1 MAQKEL
7 VYKVKV
13 VNEAGQVVETLAADI
28 NTLNK
33 SVKDLENELNN
44 TELGSEQFKDLQKEL
59 KKSKGALDEAKN
71 SGQSFSE
78 QLASIPG
85 PIGGVVQGIKGMG
98 TAFKVLLANPVALFL
113 TAIVTALT
121 ALYKAFASTR
131 EGSKQLAQATAALG
145 AIMDVFRDVLVEVTK
160 ALIKVFSD
168 PKKALEDFGNLLK
181 ENIVNRVEGMLE
193 LLPALGK
200 AIKLALSG
208 EFKEAG
214 KVAADAVGKVT
225 LGVENLTDKVEGAI
239 QGIKNIASEA
249 IDEAKKAA
257 SLTKELQNIEKA
269 QKKLNERRAEQNKL
283 IAEARQQLTDENLPI
298 EQRRE
303 ALEKVMAAEIAL
315 SKEEENI
322 AQRRFNTIRALNALS
337 DTSKEAAQAESDAY
351 IALQQAQ
358 QTTAEKQKL
367 LQRQRNSLSKEEAA
381 NIKAITDLER
391 TLRNDSLQNEQDR
404 LTKQL
409 EVQRDADL
417 ESIELLKTTEEKKS
431 ELRLLAQQKYENGV
445 IKLEEDF
452 EKKRNEARQKELDA
466 ETKRIDALLQIEEFK
481 YDTLEELAEAD
492 LSQTLDLM
500 RQKTELLLQNE
511 QLSNEERL
519 LIQTQFTEAVSKLE
533 NEQFEARKELS
544 EKTQKLAMD
553 QAMAASSA
561 MFLIS
566 RAAGEQTE
574 IGKAAAFA
582 QATINTY
589 LAASNAFK
597 EATKAGGPF
606 SVPLGI
612 AAAGAAIALGLKQV
626 NEIMSVSTNIPQPT
640 KRRMATGG
648 IIQGQGT
655 GTLDNIPVML
665 SSGESVINA
674 RSTAMFRPTLDL
686 INQLG
691 GGDRFQGGMVNNG
704 VDMAQMELISGVR
717 QKNSRPVQAY
727 VVASQA
733 QNQLSLERQVKN
745 RSLV

>member
-492 LSQTLDLM
+492 LSQTLELM